1 MASLSIR
8 SATSCVNDMSRMQM
22 CLVRWSHTLDAPVH
36 PQCIISI
43 DMHLGIAR
51 LTAKQN
57 RQWSLHG
64 CRLHPEGLCS
74 ESRAT
79 LASTCQL
86 LCCRH
91 ACHFV
96 ACLCSSTCM
105 PQLRNICE
113 RRYSRHSM
121 FYLHSN
127 NEMRAQGGKEH
138 GSGFRVRVQLLL
150 PILNSFLSDAG
161 HRKGRLQ
168 PV

>member
-1 MASLSIR
+1 
-8 SATSCVNDMSRMQM
+8 MQM

-43 DMHLGIAR
+43 DMHLAIAR
-51 LTAKQN
+51 LTAEQN

-64 CRLHPEGLCS
+64 CRLHLEGLCS

-96 ACLCSSTCM
+96 ACLCNSTCM

-121 FYLHSN
+121 FYFTQTTKREL
-127 NEMRAQGGKEH
+127 KEH
-138 GSGFRVRVQLLL
+138 SSVFRVWVQLLL